1 MLGILSSPDSAAYVC
16 CFFAQKINDRR
27 QCGGEETERKIPK
40 NSTMMHTDGPL
51 LQIADATPESNL
63 PRERKSPKSETASFF
78 TKRKSARFCKT
89 ENPPPPFFPN
99 RCCYLSPITQGPL
112 YLLYYNASV
121 SLYGPGGGGLF
132 GAAGAATA
140 AAVQKKRYPGTAS
153 LSLS

>member
-1 MLGILSSPDSAAYVC
+1 
-16 CFFAQKINDRR
+16 
-27 QCGGEETERKIPK
+27 
-40 NSTMMHTDGPL
+40 MMHTDGPL

-63 PRERKSPKSETASFF
+63 PRERKSPKFETASILFF
-78 TKRKSARFCKT
+78 TKRKSALFCKT

-99 RCCYLSPITQGPL
+99 RCCYLSAITQGPL

-140 AAVQKKRYPGTAS
+140 AAVQKKKISRHRLIIAVLGRRCRYPIPAIFGSRRLRA
-153 LSLS
+153 